1 MYHQVQGYSNIF
13 FAFQKMEVTRPTY
26 FGGLNRILYPKVER
40 FSRLKR
46 LETLKKEG
54 CEASILKPFFLLWWL
69 HCQELWFIFFLC
81 ETAQTVKLTSPNES
95 SVEWSTHRWSLLK
108 KSSERSF
115 KRRLSLGFSVRF
127 SSRMYRPA
135 GGWILKSFVETPAFM
150 AGDLCRWPRTRW
162 AGWYGFLSPVVLLL
176 WLVFSFILH

>member
-1 MYHQVQGYSNIF
+1 MSELRVSHF
-13 FAFQKMEVTRPTY
+13 
-26 FGGLNRILYPKVER
+26 LCL
-40 FSRLKR
+40 LKR
-46 LETLKKEG
+46 RKWKPKSFVPKLQWYVPSSSGFFDLEEEG

-81 ETAQTVKLTSPNES
+81 ETAQTVKLTSLNES